1 MNLIRSLLGRRQFL
15 IAFAS
20 SALTL
25 AFGRVAGAFDLLF
38 KRGVADASE
47 KTVTGKQKSLKGIVV
62 YQSSGGCTG
71 QIAEALWRGMKS
83 VIKCDIAPIK
93 KVKPEDMAKYD
104 VMAIGAPNWM
114 HRVPANVL
122 VFTHDV
128 PRMDG
133 KHCIIFGTHGMAPL
147 GQFWIMSR
155 NLLKKGMTII
165 GWSDWFGEARTEGN
179 QPHSAF
185 GHPDSIDLA
194 EAEAFG
200 RQMAEY
206 SVRIYAG
213 ERDLIPSI
221 PTPDGVA
228 TVMNQASGPTRLGN
242 LWAPRVDEFGKH
254 RFGEPP
260 PDGIPEID
268 LTKCVYPRCSQCM
281 AHCPVNAIDLSKIAP
296 INSLASDPIGTTPF
310 VLNRQACKKCGGL
323 CEKVCHYDAIHYA
336 GEELPMRVNMTK
348 CTYPKCTKC
357 LDNCPQGSIDFSVN
371 PPIFHNWC
379 ENCDY
384 ICYVVCPENAVEFPT
399 LHAGILA
406 GIWYRRGEKMPGEGG
421 GAQAG
426 TPATGAPGGATGER
440 GQAQA
445 GPPAT
450 GAPLEAAAPRGSNLP
465 KFRSLMPQ
473 GMVSKGHILYFTTYP
488 RVVLKKEHWPY
499 HIDEG

>member
-1 MNLIRSLLGRRQFL
+1 MKLIRSLLGRRQFL
-15 IAFAS
+15 IAFVS

-25 AFGRVAGAFDLLF
+25 VFGGVEKAFNPLF
-38 KRGVADASE
+38 KTGAADASE
-47 KTVTGKQKSLKGIVV
+47 KTETGKQKPLKGIVV

-83 VIKCDIAPIK
+83 VIKCDVAPIK

-104 VMAIGAPNWM
+104 VIAIGSPNWM
-114 HRVPANVL
+114 HRVPGNIL
-122 VFTHDV
+122 VFTHDM

-147 GQFWIMSR
+147 GQFWAMSR
-155 NLLKKGMTII
+155 NILKKGMTII

-213 ERDLIPSI
+213 ERDLIPRV
-221 PTPDGVA
+221 PTPEGVP
-228 TVMNQASGPTRLGN
+228 TVMNRAAGPSRLGN
-242 LWAPRVDEFGKH
+242 LWAPRIGESNTV

-268 LTKCVYPRCSQCM
+268 LTKCVYPRCTQCIDN
-281 AHCPVNAIDLSKIAP
+281 CPVNAIDFSRIAP
-296 INSLASDPIGTTPF
+296 IDSLATGPTLTPF
-310 VLNRQACKKCGGL
+310 VLNWGACNKCGGL
-323 CEKVCHYDAIHYA
+323 CEKVCHYDAIYYA
-336 GEELPMRVNMTK
+336 GEELPMQVNMTK
-348 CTYPKCTKC
+348 CTYPKCTEC

-399 LHAGILA
+399 LHAGIMKA
-406 GIWYRRGEKMPGEGG
+406 IWYRRGERMPGGG
-421 GAQAG
+421 EAQAG
-426 TPATGAPGGATGER
+426 APTTGGER
-440 GQAQA
+440 GQAQPGA
-445 GPPAT
+445 PTT
-450 GAPLEAAAPRGSNLP
+450 GAPSGAAATRQSNLP

-473 GMVSKGHILYFTTYP
+473 GVVSKGHILYFTNYP
-488 RVVLKKEHWPY
+488 RVVLNKEYWPY